1 MEQIYRIFWKTVEVI
16 IVADSGPLEF
26 LAGSMD
32 LKVSRLFEEGTFIT
46 SIRYYKY
53 KINLYLL
60 DNFYVEVF
68 VDHKKGQISKISLL
82 DTGHSRM
89 KFYCDQIRLPQAISG
104 ISGLM

>member
-1 MEQIYRIFWKTVEVI
+1 M
-16 IVADSGPLEF
+16 ADSGPLEF
-26 LAGSMD
+26 LGGSLE
-32 LKVSRLFEEGTFIT
+32 LKINRLFEEGTFIT

-68 VDHKKGQISKISLL
+68 VDHKKGEISKISLL

-89 KFYCDQIRLPQAISG
+89 KFYCDQIRLPQVIPG
-104 ISGLM
+104 IRGLI